1 MKSLTINFG
10 HIEIALATIAIFLI
24 FPTAKTP
31 YQVSVLC
38 FLVLVYVA
46 IKNYAAVQPQLSLGR
61 YCAHLK
67 RQRQIMAVLYEDKPS
82 AIAVMDREIE
92 KLEEVILKEFWKQ
105 FARSSFY
112 AVLCFYALYQLLKV
126 LFS

>member
-38 FLVLVYVA
+38 FLVLIYVA
-46 IKNYAAVQPQLSLGR
+46 IKSSAAVQPMVVS
-61 YCAHLK
+61 
-67 RQRQIMAVLYEDKPS
+67 V
-82 AIAVMDREIE
+82 
-92 KLEEVILKEFWKQ
+92 
-105 FARSSFY
+105 
-112 AVLCFYALYQLLKV
+112 
-126 LFS
+126 